1 LAREKHKSP
10 LLPGDS
16 HMSANKQ
23 DISKTKIEKEIY
35 NTFKQEK
42 NICIA
47 EFLNKFD
54 VTLFKNREY
63 RSIDYTHESLLKLVL
78 FQQLKGIKFHT
89 KLTKYLRRNPSIR
102 WKLGFNKTPDRTQ
115 IGYFINH
122 ILDKE
127 TKELIDFTTAKIE
140 EVSEKFGIL
149 LDVET
154 LEPKK
159 PKKRTKIR
167 NQYLQ
172 KKERTREICQL
183 VKKRFSPFIDLN
195 LNHNTV
201 YSKSQFID
209 LMIHLGQTRDF
220 AENGNKTFREIRNT
234 GCPDAD
240 TLLYHLKNYQ
250 DYKQLHKMFTTLFEI
265 VWNMTQQANIF
276 DITKRYDVAID
287 FTEWYYYGDRNT
299 PMVVGKEPDRG
310 TSKCYKFATINI
322 VEAGKRFTLLALPV
336 GPFDTKEQILSKLF
350 SYALQRI
357 KIRRV
362 YVDRGFFDSNA
373 IKVFQ
378 RFHLKYL
385 MPATKIST
393 VKDVMDIVPAP
404 SVITDFEMKD
414 ITFNLVIV
422 EDELEDGNKVKRA
435 FATNEEYNENDVNL
449 AERLFDLY
457 GKRWGVETSYR
468 IKKHSY
474 LPKTTSKNYLI
485 RLFYFMFSV
494 LLYNLW
500 ILADIL
506 IWLAL
511 FGVVKEDHL
520 VTSKLF
526 GTILYTIDPGGG

>member
-1 LAREKHKSP
+1 MPTS
-10 LLPGDS
+10 
-16 HMSANKQ
+16 KQ
-23 DISKTKIEKEIY
+23 NISKDTIEKEIY
-35 NTFKQEK
+35 NTFEQFKKEN
-42 NICIA
+42 NIRID

-54 VTLFKNREY
+54 VSIFKNQDY
-63 RSIDYTHESLLKLVL
+63 RSIEYDYNSFLKLVL
-78 FQQLKGIKFHT
+78 FQQLKSIKFHT
-89 KLTKYLRRNPSIR
+89 KLTKYLKRNPSVK
-102 WKLGFNKTPDRTQ
+102 WKLGFSKTPDRRT
-115 IGYFINH
+115 IGYFINN
-122 ILDKE
+122 ILDDE
-127 TKELIDFTTAKIE
+127 TKELLSYTADKIE

-149 LDVET
+149 LDVKT
-154 LEPKK
+154 LEPETTSKI
-159 PKKRTKIR
+159 TKQQS
-167 NQYLQ
+167 QYLQ
-172 KKERTREICQL
+172 KKEKTREICRL

-195 LNHNTV
+195 LNHNAV
-201 YSKSQFID
+201 YKKNQFID

-220 AENGNKTFREIRNT
+220 AENGNKTFKELRPC

-250 DYKQLHKMFTTLFEI
+250 DSKQLHKMFTTLFEI
-265 VWNMTQQANIF
+265 VWQMTKQANIF
-276 DITKRYDVAID
+276 DINKRYDVAID
-287 FTEWYYYGDRNT
+287 YTEWYFYGDRSA

-310 TSKCYKFATINI
+310 TTKCYKFATINI
-322 VEAGKRFTLLALPV
+322 VEAGKRFTMLALPV
-336 GPFDTKEQILSKLF
+336 GPFDTKEQILTKLLR
-350 SYALQRI
+350 YTQQRI

-362 YVDRGFFDSNA
+362 YVDRGFFDSKA

-378 RFHLKYL
+378 RFQLKYL
-385 MPATKIST
+385 MPATKIET
-393 VKDVMDIVPAP
+393 VKKVMEVAPAP
-404 SVITDFEMKD
+404 SVITGFEMKD
-414 ITFNLVIV
+414 ITFNLVTV
-422 EDELEDGNKVKRA
+422 EDENGDRRA

-457 GKRWGVETSYR
+457 GRRWGVETSYR

-506 IWLAL
+506 IWLSL
-511 FGVVKEDHL
+511 FGFVKEDHL